1 MDPWVV
7 LKKQYLDEKCLQR
20 LPPKNAGYA
29 GYTANSSSLIGL
41 EQAKIIYGS
50 TGGFGSSDSTLMP
63 PPQRSHVTASSSY
76 ASYDSMNGHN
86 VPVCT
91 TPNGQTI
98 STYSPQVQAQ
108 YPPPNNIPSY
118 GSQYNYPTSINTY
131 NSNNSSSSGGGT
143 RTHFLDGQGWYNQTA
158 SRAVNQVG
166 LFYILL
172 HCIASHCIA
181 LHCITLHYITLNCIT
196 LNCIAL
202 HCIALHC
209 IALNCITLH

>member
-108 YPPPNNIPSY
+108 YPPLAQYPPQAQYPPPAQYPSNNIPSY

-131 NSNNSSSSGGGT
+131 NNNSNNNNSSSSSSSAGGT

-166 LFYILL
+166 LFLL
-172 HCIASHCIA
+172 SCVEFCRIV
-181 LHCITLHYITLNCIT
+181 LFYLL
-196 LNCIAL
+196 
-202 HCIALHC
+202 
-209 IALNCITLH
+209 